1 MPGISDT
8 AALNNPTC
16 LHCFRAFS
24 VAVRRSDS
32 GWTLGGRYTYPA
44 AQNRH
49 ERPHPLPSSIR
60 ILLPNSVS
68 GVVIVERGTFCSVD
82 PPVAEHATLIF
93 SGTLLSLG
101 RKDLRVPSLWYS
113 GS

>member
-16 LHCFRAFS
+16 LHCFRDFS

-60 ILLPNSVS
+60 TLLPNSVS
-68 GVVIVERGTFCSVD
+68 GVVMVERGTFCSVD